1 LQKVR
6 KADPIVASETCS
18 FFDKII
24 KSTIICCAGA
34 LSFHSLEM
42 NIMQNFSDWV
52 QFAVSSAVVILF
64 LLILLSILML
74 IMKRTKKAAKTGFA
88 VEHLNEL
95 WRHNE
100 DLIRSAVLPRKQF
113 SALVK
118 EREKQ
123 DKEKSKSQNTLSATS
138 DDKKV
143 FVIDFEG
150 DVTATECNALRDIVS
165 ALISV
170 ATGKDE
176 VVVRLESPGGVV
188 HGYGLAASQLAR
200 LKERNIHLT
209 VCVDKVAASGGY
221 MMACVADKIVAAPFA
236 FLGSI
241 GVVSSTP
248 NFNRLL
254 KKHDIDFVEQTAGEH
269 KRTLSLFGELN
280 ESKKA
285 KHQQDLEVIHGLFK
299 QHIARHRPKVD
310 INSVA
315 TGEVWLGTPALELGL
330 VDEIRTSD
338 DLLISLGK
346 NAEVYLIKSERE
358 QNWKTKLMRQLFSL
372 MMNFDSSPLNKLR
385 VQR

>member
-1 LQKVR
+1 MIAAV
-6 KADPIVASETCS
+6 TWS

-24 KSTIICCAGA
+24 KFGRIPDNGA
-34 LSFHSLEM
+34 SSFHTLEL
-42 NIMQNFSDWV
+42 NIMQTFSDWV
-52 QFAVSSAVVILF
+52 QFAVSSAVVLLF
-64 LLILLSILML
+64 LLILLSLLVL
-74 IMKRTKKAAKTGFA
+74 IIKRTKKVSKTRFA

-95 WRHNE
+95 WRDNE
-100 DLIRSAVLPRKQF
+100 DLIRSAVLPRKQY

-123 DKEKSKSQNTLSATS
+123 EKEKSKSQNPVSES
-138 DDKKV
+138 SSEKKV

-221 MMACVADKIVAAPFA
+221 MMACVADKIIAAPFA
-236 FLGSI
+236 FIGSI
-241 GVVSSTP
+241 GVVSSMP

-280 ESKKA
+280 DSKMA
-285 KHQQDLEVIHGLFK
+285 KHQHDLEVIHSIFK
-299 QHIARHRPKVD
+299 QHVARHRPQVD
-310 INSVA
+310 INLVA
-315 TGEVWLGTPALELGL
+315 TGEVWLGIPALDLGL

-338 DLLISLGK
+338 DLLITLGK

-358 QNWKTKLMRQLFSL
+358 QNWKTKLMKQLFSL
-372 MMNFDSSPLNKLR
+372 MMNSESFPFTKLSM
-385 VQR
+385 QK